1 MKFGI
6 SLLPDCRPS
15 RRPVAE
21 YYREVLELSV
31 QADALGFEYVKMTEH
46 YLGTYGGYCPSP
58 LTFLSSVA
66 VLTSRIRVMTGC
78 MLPAFHHPIQIAA
91 HAAMVDAISGGRL
104 DCGFAR
110 AWLPYEFE
118 AFGVSMDDSRELF
131 ESTIETVIRLWTE
144 PEVTVD
150 TPHFAFR
157 GATSTP
163 GITQR
168 PHPPVW
174 GAAIRSPQSFEWLA
188 RKGFGLLVSPPP
200 LRRDLWATRQLIDIY
215 RSTFE
220 EVHGSLVG
228 ARVALA
234 IPLYVAPTTQLA
246 RSVALPAIKEYL
258 DVSGEAAAAW
268 TDVTSSNYAGYQN
281 MSDAFAAITPQLLAQ
296 DAAAVVGSPDEVVD
310 QIGRLTD
317 ALPVDTILWN
327 VDYGGQGLG
336 TMAPSIERFA
346 TEVAPQLEARTA
358 KPVPADGPVPVG
370 AGVRP

>member
-6 SLLPDCRPS
+6 SLLPDCRPD
-15 RRPVAE
+15 RRPVID
-21 YYREVLELSV
+21 YYRDVLALSV
-31 QADALGFEYVKMTEH
+31 QADALGFDYVKMTEH

-66 VLTSRIRVMTGC
+66 VLTRRIRVMTGC

-118 AFGVSMDDSRELF
+118 AFGVNLDDSRELF
-131 ESTIETVIRLWTE
+131 ESTIETVVKLWTE
-144 PEVTVD
+144 PEVSVD
-150 TPHFAFR
+150 TPHFAFT
-157 GATSTP
+157 GATSAP
-163 GITQR
+163 VVTQS

-200 LRRDLWATRQLIDIY
+200 LRRDLWATRQLIDVY
-215 RSTFE
+215 RSVYAQT
-220 EVHGSLVG
+220 HGSLDG

-234 IPLYVAPTTQLA
+234 IPLYVAPTTQEA
-246 RSVALPAIKEYL
+246 RAIALPAVKEYL
-258 DVSGEAAAAW
+258 DVTSEAAAAW
-268 TDVTSSNYAGYQN
+268 TDVSSPGYVGYQN
-281 MSDAFAAITPQLLAQ
+281 MRQAFESVTPELLAD
-296 DAAAVVGSPDEVVD
+296 DAAAVVGSPSEVVD
-310 QIGRLTD
+310 QIGRLMQV
-317 ALPVDTILWN
+317 LPVDTLLWN
-327 VDYGGQGLG
+327 VDYGGQGLD

-346 TEVAPQLEARTA
+346 TEVVPQLVGAATSARA
-358 KPVPADGPVPVG
+358 SGPAPVG
-370 AGVRP
+370 AGAST